1 MLLNPEEVEH
11 IAALARLALTEDEI
25 FRYQQQ
31 LSEILAYFQRLQQ
44 VNTDD
49 LPHTAGGGMIG
60 ETLRDDQPAKGLD
73 KEDAIRNAPDIE
85 NDQFRVPPVFG

>member
-11 IAALARLALTEDEI
+11 IAALARLALTKGEI
-25 FRYQQQ
+25 IRYQQQ
-31 LSEILAYFQRLQQ
+31 LSEILAYFQRLQL

-49 LPHTAGGGMIG
+49 LPHTAGGEMIG
-60 ETLRDDQPAKGLD
+60 DTLRDDQPAKGLD

-85 NDQFRVPPVFG
+85 SDQFRVPPVFG